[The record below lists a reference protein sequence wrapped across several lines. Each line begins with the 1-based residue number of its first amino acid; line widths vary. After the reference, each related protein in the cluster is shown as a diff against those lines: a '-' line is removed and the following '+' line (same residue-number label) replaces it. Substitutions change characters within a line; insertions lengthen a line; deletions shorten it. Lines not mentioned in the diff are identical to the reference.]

1 MDDVLIKETDVAA
14 ENIIGETDTILEIS
28 KSEEIDKTTDNIFLS
43 SLKELREEDIELNET
58 AKNQKKPSIDYIRY
72 FLLLVCGAVLVY
84 SSYYII
90 DTLFQYAEASEVSA
104 IHRDLFHGDD
114 IGELDT
120 IGFLPRANAAFPI
133 QDMLS
138 MQRQPPQAREIMAAV
153 RTGVDEAAQRRIR
166 FDRLRASGIS
176 SIYGWLE
183 ISGTNIDYPVV
194 QAHDNDFYL
203 RRNAHGHDQHSG
215 SLFTDYRNDRNVD
228 NNRNTIIYGHN
239 VGNGTKFS
247 MLTRFNSNRYNIFYD
262 AIIRLTTPDA
272 VYIYQAF
279 SVHIA
284 GPLYPF
290 REVWWPSDEA
300 YVEWL
305 YRMKSHSRFQR
316 EDLYFTPETR
326 IITLQTCT
334 NTLANP
340 RLVVHGVLID
350 VIR

>member
-1 MDDVLIKETDVAA
+1 MNDVLVKETDVAA
-14 ENIIGETDTILEIS
+14 ENIISEADTVPEIPESEKTDS
-28 KSEEIDKTTDNIFLS
+28 TTDNIFMS
-43 SLKELREEDIELNET
+43 SLKELKEEDIELNET
-58 AKNQKKPSIDYIRY
+58 AKNQKKPSIDYVRY

-90 DTLFQYAEASEVSA
+90 DTLFQYAEASEVNA
-104 IHRDLFHGDD
+104 MHRELFHGAD
-114 IGELDT
+114 ISELDT
-120 IGFLPRANAAFPI
+120 LGFLPRANAAFPI

-138 MQRQPPQAREIMAAV
+138 MQRQPPQAREILAAV
-153 RTGVDEAAQRRIR
+153 RTGVDAAAQRRIQ

-176 SIYGWLE
+176 SIYGWLR

-203 RRNAHGHDQHSG
+203 RRNAHGHNQHSG

-239 VGNGTKFS
+239 VGDGSKFS
-247 MLTRFNSNRYNIFYD
+247 GLMGFDRNRNLFKD
-262 AIIRLTTPDA
+262 ALIELTTPDA

-290 REVWWPSDEA
+290 REVWWSSDEA

-316 EDLYFTPETR
+316 EGLYFTPESR

-334 NTLANP
+334 NTWRNP

>member
-1 MDDVLIKETDVAA
+1 MDDILVKEADVGIAKGIGGTKEVSQGIGDAA
-14 ENIIGETDTILEIS
+14 ENDS
-28 KSEEIDKTTDNIFLS
+28 IFLS

-58 AKNQKKPSIDYIRY
+58 AKSQKKPPVDYIRY
-72 FLLLVCGAVLVY
+72 FLLFLCLGTLAY
-84 SSYYII
+84 STYYII
-90 DTLFQYAEASEVSA
+90 DTLFQYAEAAEVHA
-104 IHRDLFHGDD
+104 IHRGIFHDD
-114 IGELDT
+114 DSSGELDT
-120 IGFLPRANAAFPI
+120 LGFLPRASAAFPI

-138 MQRQPPQAREIMAAV
+138 MQRQPHQTREIVAAV
-153 RTGVDEAAQRRIR
+153 RAGVDGAAQRRVQ
-166 FDRLRASGIS
+166 FERLRASGIS
-176 SIYGWLE
+176 SIYGWIE
-183 ISGTNIDYPVV
+183 IGGTNIDYPVV

-203 RRNAHGHDQHSG
+203 RRNPHGHDQHSG

-247 MLTRFNSNRYNIFYD
+247 ALMRFYSNRELFENSL
-262 AIIRLTTPDA
+262 IRLTTPDG

-284 GPLYPF
+284 DPWLFF
-290 REVWWPSDEA
+290 REVWWSSDEA

-305 YRMKSHSRFQR
+305 YYMKSLSRFHR
-316 EDLYFTPETR
+316 DGIYFTPETR

-334 NTLANP
+334 NTWANP
-340 RLVVHGVLID
+340 RLVVHGVLVD